1 MPTIK
6 TPSKTVTG
14 PQLKTGPAVHLV
26 GAVKPGVAELPQ
38 YDQGTMTP
46 TKVRQMRKDP
56 TIALVRQLLVAP
68 ALLSPWAYEATED
81 APDDA
86 VEFIEEQMQPL
97 RSYMI
102 RQTLLGC
109 VDFGWA
115 PFEKIFEKVNGDKR
129 IGLSKMKPLLQDWT
143 DIVVH
148 PDNGAFWG
156 FRQVNTKAEYVFIP
170 VAQAFLHSFDVEG
183 TYWYGQALMDN
194 AEIGYDNWNNIN
206 DAGERY
212 DTKISGSHWVVHYPM
227 GTSNYNGTET
237 DNEEIARAL
246 LASLQSSGGIAVPKN
261 MEAFLKE
268 LNENT
273 PKAWEIELLTDS
285 GSTSA
290 SFTDRQK
297 YYDALKTRGFGF
309 PERSILEGQ
318 FGTKAEAEAHGD
330 FAIANILLR
339 TEDLIRDLNWHVV
352 NQLLRLNWGPEKENT
367 VKILGGTLG
376 KENRS
381 FLQALYNTL
390 LSKPEGFTA
399 EFDNIDRGALR
410 DLLEVPTDEE
420 QAALEKEDEDYGIRS
435 KSGHGD
441 GLRVP
446 QPGAV
451 GGPEQQRGLNGDIEQ
466 DNLESDTSGG
476 QGKQPPTKRAV
487 DDPVR
492 DDTDS
497 DN

>member
-6 TPSKTVTG
+6 TPTKSVTG
-14 PQLKTGPAVHLV
+14 PQLKTGQGVILI
-26 GAVKPGVAELPQ
+26 GATKPDVAELPQ
-38 YDQGTMTP
+38 YDVGTLTP
-46 TKVRQMRKDP
+46 TKIRTMRKDP
-56 TIALVRQLLVAP
+56 TIALVRQLIVAP
-68 ALLSPWAYEATED
+68 ALLSPWAYEEKEG
-81 APDDA
+81 APKGA
-86 VEFIEEQMQPL
+86 AEFIEEQIQPL

-115 PFEKIFEKVNGDKR
+115 PFEKIFAKKENNNR

-143 DIVVH
+143 DIMVH

-156 FRQVNTKAEYVFIP
+156 FKQYNSKAAEVFIP

-183 TYWYGQALMDN
+183 TYWYGQGLMAN
-194 AEIGYDNWNNIN
+194 AETGYDNWDNIN
-206 DAGERY
+206 DASNRY
-212 DTKISGSHWVVHYPM
+212 DTKIAGSHWVVHYPM

-261 MEAFLKE
+261 MEDFIKE

-297 YYDALKTRGFGF
+297 YYDALKVRGFGF

-339 TEDLIRDLNWHVV
+339 TEDMIRDLNWHCV
-352 NQLLRLNWGPEKENT
+352 NQLLRINWGPDKENT
-367 VKILGGTLG
+367 VAVTGGALG
-376 KENRS
+376 KENRA
-381 FLQALYNTL
+381 FLQTLYTSL
-390 LSKPEGFTA
+390 LAKPEGFTA

-420 QAALEKEDEDYGIRS
+420 AAAEEKELDNGIRDT
-435 KSGHGD
+435 KRPGD
-441 GLRVP
+441 DLRP
-446 QPGAV
+446 DEHQQV
-451 GGPEQQRGLNGDIEQ
+451 GGPGQQRGPDDDISKDSVGDSEGGR
-466 DNLESDTSGG
+466 ESG
-476 QGKQPPTKRAV
+476 QPAAKRAV
-487 DDPVR
+487 DNSVR
-492 DDTDS
+492 DDADD